1 MDEIFK
7 ELSMCQNLWWD
18 LLRLHFVKR
27 HSIQGS
33 PSVLLIF
40 QASPSV
46 RVSNIQRLASII
58 GSTLDIWIKCNS
70 LKTPALCVTRV
81 ISGQKQTPWEIFP
94 VTVNNYDLPAA
105 AALGLIAGTFSI
117 FPHHCTLQNIA
128 FSIPMN
134 RKLRKCNF
142 LASIEMLDEI
152 FSAIL
157 ENCWFCCKK

>member
-33 PSVLLIF
+33 SSVLLIF

-46 RVSNIQRLASII
+46 LVSNIQHLASII

-70 LKTPALCVTRV
+70 LKTPAVCSTCDIWTKTNPV
-81 ISGQKQTPWEIFP
+81 GNFP
-94 VTVNNYDLPAA
+94 RDSQQLRFTCCA
-105 AALGLIAGTFSI
+105 AALGLIAGTFLY
-117 FPHHCTLQNIA
+117 FPNHCTLQNIA

>member
-1 MDEIFK
+1 
-7 ELSMCQNLWWD
+7 MCQNLWWD

-33 PSVLLIF
+33 SSVLLIF

-46 RVSNIQRLASII
+46 RVSNIQHLASII

-70 LKTPALCVTRV
+70 LKTPAVCVTRV

-94 VTVNNYDLPAA
+94 VTVNNYDLPVARLHWVSLQA
-105 AALGLIAGTFSI
+105 PFLYFPIIALSRKKHLPFQ
-117 FPHHCTLQNIA
+117 F
-128 FSIPMN
+128 

-157 ENCWFCCKK
+157 ANCFVAKLQKKYVH